1 MKQLR
6 GIDIIPE
13 KPELDWND
21 MSDLGLLYAINTIVL
36 HPIGLAIARDP
47 ETGQSTIIKADDGY
61 FVYDKD
67 SLERNIKKLEDNG
80 FSHLIRHLV

>member
-1 MKQLR
+1 MQQR
-6 GIDIIPE
+6 GINIIPE

-21 MSDLGLLYAINTIVL
+21 MSDLGLLYFINTTVL

-47 ETGQSTIIKADDGY
+47 ETGQSTIIKADDGRFIY
-61 FVYDKD
+61 GKGV
-67 SLERNIKKLEDNG
+67 LERNIKKLEDNG